1 MDKIKFEIGGV
12 SLELDKEEV
21 SKAIEAGEL
30 KVNSDDIVVYKKED
44 FETYKTNISNE
55 EYKKGKTA
63 GVEMTIKD
71 AREKYALEFEGK
83 SFDNF
88 AEAFKTKILAEAKVE
103 PSKKIQELEEDK
115 GKLLKNYQTL
125 ESEFSTFKS
134 TIQEKEVRGKK
145 DSTLLSFI
153 PQEGLKV
160 SSDIALMALRSKGI
174 DVNFNE
180 GGKAIPTING
190 EPVKDERTLQPV
202 ALDSFIAEQING
214 LGLIEKPT
222 GGAGGKDE
230 PGGKSAASGYDKF
243 VQEMEANGINR
254 GSEAFNQEMNKR
266 ISDKT
271 LKI

>member
-30 KVNSDDIVVYKKED
+30 KVNSDDVVVYKKTD

-88 AEAFKTKILAEAKVE
+88 AEAFKNKILTEAKVE

-115 GKLLKNYQTL
+115 GKLLKNYQVL
-125 ESEFSTFKS
+125 ESEFTTFKS
-134 TIQEKEVRGKK
+134 TIQEKETKGKK
-145 DSTLLSFI
+145 DNTLLSFM
-153 PQEGLKV
+153 PKEGLKV
-160 SSDIALMALRSKGI
+160 GADIALMALRSKGI
-174 DVNFNE
+174 DVDFDETGN
-180 GGKAIPTING
+180 AIPTING
-190 EPVKDERTLQPV
+190 QPVKDEKTLQPV
-202 ALDSFIAEQING
+202 SLASFIPEQITG

-222 GGAGGKDE
+222 GGSGGKDE
-230 PGGKSAASGYDKF
+230 PGGKPQASGYDKF
-243 VQEMEANGINR
+243 VQEMEANGIDR
-254 GSEAFNQEMNKR
+254 GSEDFNREMNKR